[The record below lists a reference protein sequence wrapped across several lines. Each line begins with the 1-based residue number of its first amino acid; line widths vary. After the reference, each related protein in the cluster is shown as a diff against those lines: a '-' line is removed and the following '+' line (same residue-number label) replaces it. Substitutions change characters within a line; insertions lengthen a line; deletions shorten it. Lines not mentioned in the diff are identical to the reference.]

1 MRVVNKIAF
10 SLLAAVP
17 VVALA
22 ACSSGGGST
31 TAMGTSGPA
40 PEVSRIVVDAVP
52 TADEAGLY
60 IAQDNGYFKQ
70 QGLTVKIVSI
80 PGGEFGM
87 GDLQTG
93 KAQLIVGNY
102 VSFILAQI
110 AGKYAAP
117 GTTKT
122 LPLDMRIIADG
133 SQMQPGNQAIYV
145 MRGSRFKTVADLTKY
160 RAKVAINSLNNVG
173 QVLLGS
179 LFQENGLNLNNIHQQ
194 VLTFPDMISALA
206 SGKIDAAWL
215 PEPFGTIAQENIGA
229 VPLADFDQGSLQNF
243 PIGSYIGTSQW
254 VQQHPKTVAAFLR
267 ALQEGQQVA
276 DSDRAAVET
285 GLENPN
291 NTGGFAPPPTPLQ
304 AATMTIDTYPLSMDI
319 PVMQRV
325 SDAMFEFG
333 LEPTLKQ
340 PYKIINMVQPEP
352 GMVR

>member
-1 MRVVNKIAF
+1 MRVYKIAC

-22 ACSSGGGST
+22 ACSSSSST
-31 TAMGTSGPA
+31 SGVATSGPL
-40 PEVSRIVVDAVP
+40 PEVSSIVVDAVP

-60 IAQDNGYFKQ
+60 IAQDDGYFKQ

-93 KAQLIVGNY
+93 KAQIIAGNY

-110 AGKYAAP
+110 AGRYAAP
-117 GTTKT
+117 GTAKS
-122 LPLDMRIIADG
+122 LPINMRIIADG
-133 SQMQPGNQAIYV
+133 SQMQPGNQALYV
-145 MRGSRFKTVADLTKY
+145 MPGSRFKTVADLAKY
-160 RAKVAINSLNNVG
+160 RAKVSINSPSNVG

-179 LFQENGLNLNNIHQQ
+179 LFQENGLNLGKINQ
-194 VLTFPDMISALA
+194 VVETFPNSISLLA
-206 SGKIDAAWL
+206 KGKIDAAWL
-215 PEPFGTIAQENIGA
+215 PEPFGTIAQETIGA
-229 VPLADFDQGSLQNF
+229 VPLADFDQGSLQDF
-243 PIGSYIGTSQW
+243 PIGTYVGTDQW
-254 VQQHPKTVAAFLR
+254 VQDHPNTVGAFLR

-276 DSDRAAVET
+276 DTDRAAVET
-285 GLENPN
+285 GLVNPK

-304 AATMTIDTYPLSMDI
+304 AATMTIDSYPLSMDI

-333 LEPTLKQ
+333 LEQGLTK
-340 PYKIINMVQPEP
+340 PYSILNMVEPEP